1 MNDVRSKPFDQ
12 FRILQV
18 NNILLICGCR
28 YLRHFRILHCVYVST
43 IHYEVLIRGTLHGLL
58 IDQSIG
64 RVAVIFHGLAH
75 ALVISFG
82 RVNSHRPLPLSVRIL
97 PAIIVEVLVARTALL
112 KANWVWS
119 VLPRRVKCA
128 LLGDS
133 ISHCRHHFDR
143 IVVGLRRLFRI
154 ALIPA

>member
-12 FRILQV
+12 FWVLQV
-18 NNILLICGCR
+18 NNILLIRGCR

-43 IHYEVLIRGTLHGLL
+43 IHYEVLVRGALHGLL

-112 KANWVWS
+112 KAN
-119 VLPRRVKCA
+119 
-128 LLGDS
+128 
-133 ISHCRHHFDR
+133 
-143 IVVGLRRLFRI
+143 
-154 ALIPA
+154 

>member
-1 MNDVRSKPFDQ
+1 MNDVRSKTFDQ
-12 FRILQV
+12 FRVLQV

-112 KANWVWS
+112 KAN
-119 VLPRRVKCA
+119 
-128 LLGDS
+128 
-133 ISHCRHHFDR
+133 
-143 IVVGLRRLFRI
+143 
-154 ALIPA
+154 